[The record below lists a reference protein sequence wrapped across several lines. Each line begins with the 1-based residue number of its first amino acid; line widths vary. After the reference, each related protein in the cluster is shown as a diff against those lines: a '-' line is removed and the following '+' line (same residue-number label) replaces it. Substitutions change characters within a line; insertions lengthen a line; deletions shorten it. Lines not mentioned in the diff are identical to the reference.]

1 MGKTMSAGMVS
12 QTGKK
17 LYVSRTNV
25 RERMALSALNGAP
38 SARWDTLVLLLMLEF
53 ALQVLKCN

>member
-38 SARWDTLVLLLMLEF
+38 NARWNILLLMLEF

>member
-1 MGKTMSAGMVS
+1 MSAGMVS
-12 QTGKK
+12 QTEKKNK

-38 SARWDTLVLLLMLEF
+38 NARWDTLVLLLMLGF